1 MNFFGVKLVFM
12 PSLSWIDC
20 IEHQRYDL
28 VMKHQSFNAD
38 ISGSPGFK
46 NILHSQ
52 WSWNLRISSPGTHWG
67 WFLQWESK
75 GSHLH
80 SQTANSQLSTNA
92 CYQRNHP
99 SLLLDQGSTSW
110 MRQQFEESK
119 GNKHPSS
126 PSQDKQYQNTQ
137 MHIANIMNILN
148 SRKPTIKPCC
158 ESFSSLPFYLIFLSA
173 MNLVCTWSWCW
184 QSGELFFLWTYQRYR
199 VGYIL
204 LLSMQ
209 TIF

>member
-1 MNFFGVKLVFM
+1 
-12 PSLSWIDC
+12 
-20 IEHQRYDL
+20 
-28 VMKHQSFNAD
+28 MKHQSFNAD

-80 SQTANSQLSTNA
+80 SQTANSQLSTNG

-110 MRQQFEESK
+110 MRQQFEESQAT
-119 GNKHPSS
+119 NIHPHLRI
-126 PSQDKQYQNTQ
+126 N
-137 MHIANIMNILN
+137 NIKTLKCTLQTSWTSWIQEN
-148 SRKPTIKPCC
+148 RQPTIKPCY
-158 ESFSSLPFYLIFLSA
+158 ESFSSLPFYLIFLGA

-184 QSGELFFLWTYQRYR
+184 QSGELLFLWMYQRYR

-204 LLSMQ
+204 PEWCSPFQ
-209 TIF
+209 SDIR